1 MKYRRPG
8 SRIRFGR
15 LQRWLCL
22 LMAVVLP
29 VTALASCASTSAS
42 EGGTSSSQASFTAS
56 TVQIHID
63 EEKAPAFRE
72 ESEKGLWEKRAD
84 ATQAF
89 MRENFFGAYDMYQ
102 NVYPLTRQS
111 DNEAFHYWIQAQVL
125 DSIVDAYIRTGD
137 AAYAQQAKE
146 LIAAVKKRNGN
157 HMTND
162 YYDDMGWMANAA
174 FRLYR
179 ATGDEELWSD
189 IDILYR
195 TIMDGWNLVTGGIAW
210 RTDQKYY
217 CNSPSNGPACI
228 LAARLY
234 QHTGEQSYLDMAL
247 QIFNWWTETLVDPET
262 GLVWDG
268 INRQMDGKID
278 KNWQFTYCQGVY
290 IGACVELYRITNE
303 QDYIDKA
310 VRTADNALNTMLE
323 YGIIRSEGG
332 GDGGAFKGIFC
343 RYLTQLIL
351 TTPVNRE
358 QYCRV
363 LERNGEALWSN
374 IPSEEEPICSEKWS
388 DKPGKSVEL
397 QVQSSGLALLESLA
411 VLNKMGYIS

>member
-1 MKYRRPG
+1 MKHGQPCG
-8 SRIRFGR
+8 TPVVGR
-15 LQRWLCL
+15 LHRWLCL
-22 LMAVVLP
+22 LLALALSA
-29 VTALASCASTSAS
+29 TALASCEQTSAS
-42 EGGTSSSQASFTAS
+42 EGGASLQAGSAAS
-56 TVQIHID
+56 TVQIYID
-63 EEKAPAFRE
+63 EEKAPALRAD
-72 ESEKGLWEKRAD
+72 SEKGIWEKRAD

-102 NVYPLTRQS
+102 NKYPLTRQR
-111 DNEAFHYWIQAQVL
+111 DNATFHYWIQAQVL

-137 AAYAQQAKE
+137 AVYAQRAKE

-157 HMTND
+157 HITND
-162 YYDDMGWMANAA
+162 LYDDMGWMANAA
-174 FRLYR
+174 FRLYQ
-179 ATGDEELWSD
+179 ATGDQDLWSD
-189 IDILYR
+189 IDLLYR
-195 TIMDGWNLVTGGIAW
+195 TIADGWNEASGGIAW
-210 RTDQKYY
+210 RRDQMYY
-217 CNSPSNGPACI
+217 RNSPSNGPACI

-234 QHTGEQSYLDMAL
+234 QHTGEQEYLDMAL
-247 QIFNWWTETLVDPET
+247 RIFDWWTETLVDPET

-310 VRTADNALNTMLE
+310 VRTADYALDTMLE
-323 YGIIRSEGG
+323 SGILRSEGG

-358 QYCRV
+358 LYCRV
-363 LERNGEALWSN
+363 LERNGEALWAN